1 VTDTDVRDHVG
12 AGNVRARIVRQLKRS
27 ITPSLVTLAAIAGA
41 LACGAFVVLHI
52 DRTALVSSQQLAF
65 AVDDAA
71 GVVPKVDEIRFRGI
85 PAGKIDKVELRG
97 TQPVVVV
104 SLEKRYGTV
113 YRNAKATL
121 RPNTPLQDM
130 YLNIVDRGTPA
141 AGQASSDVPVAASQ
155 TDTSVS
161 ISSVLDV
168 FQGDERARLAH
179 LLDDLG
185 NGLADRGAQLRTA
198 FADLVPF
205 VTVAGRITRQLGAN
219 APLTKRLIHNV
230 GVLTTTLGDRE
241 TSLRRLV
248 NEGAATLATLQ
259 DGSGDLDRALAALPG
274 TLDAADRSFA
284 AVRGVVGDVNG
295 ALTALEPVSARL
307 PSALAS
313 VRRLTD
319 AATPAVTQLRT
330 PVHRLVPLA
339 TALRPAAAALSQSVT
354 RLRPQVPA
362 LKRTVDA
369 VAGCLPSLNGFFKW
383 DASMAKFGDA
393 LGPAPRGNVVA
404 GAQSVGVSNPF
415 EALEPSCA
423 PGDTIRNRPIR
434 QGDKG

>member
-1 VTDTDVRDHVG
+1 MSDIRDHVG
-12 AGNVRARIVRQLKRS
+12 AGNVRARILRQLKRS
-27 ITPSLVTLAAIAGA
+27 LTPSLVTLAAIAGT
-41 LACGAFVVLHI
+41 LACGAFLILRI

-65 AVDDAA
+65 AVGDAA

-97 TQPVVVV
+97 TQPVISV
-104 SLEKRYGTV
+104 SLEKRYGPI
-113 YRNAKATL
+113 YRDAKATL

-141 AGQASSDVPVAASQ
+141 AGRATAGVPVAASQ
-155 TDTSVS
+155 TDSSVS

-179 LLDDLG
+179 LLDDFG
-185 NGLADRGAQLRTA
+185 NGLSDRGAQLRTA
-198 FADLVPF
+198 FADVVPF
-205 VTVAGRITRQLGAN
+205 VTVAGRLTQQLNAN
-219 APLTKRLIHNV
+219 APLTKRLVHNV

-241 TSLRRLV
+241 TALRRLV
-248 NEGAATLATLQ
+248 NQGAATLSTLQ
-259 DGSGDLDRALAALPG
+259 DGSGDLDRTLAELPP
-274 TLDAADRSFA
+274 TLTAADRSFT

-295 ALTALEPVSARL
+295 ALTALRPVSARL
-307 PSALAS
+307 PSALTS
-313 VRRLTD
+313 VRQLAD
-319 AATPAVTQLRT
+319 AATPAVTRLRT

-339 TALRPAAAALSQSVT
+339 SALRPASASLSESVS
-354 RLRPQVPA
+354 RLLPQVPA

-369 VAGCLPSLNGFFKW
+369 AAGCLPSLNGFFKW

-404 GAQSVGVSNPF
+404 GAQSLGVANPF

-423 PGDTIRNRPIR
+423 PGATIRNRPGR
-434 QGDKG
+434 ESDKG